1 MLERDRLERGEGM
14 CFQCY
19 GQCCTGERRRQ
30 VYPADLSSNSAGTY
44 EPWQQQRRTS
54 HSAGLG
60 KGGAATKKNKE
71 GAAGGD

>member
-30 VYPADLSSNSAGTY
+30 VHPADLSSNSADTY
-44 EPWQQQRRTS
+44 GSWQQRRNS
-54 HSAGLG
+54 DSARLG
-60 KGGAATKKNKE
+60 KGGAAKKKNKE
-71 GAAGGD
+71 GAVGGD